1 MKKLWNWLK
10 ESNRWQHILISVMI
24 GLLFNNLIGTAICAL
39 LVASALEYKDK
50 TYGGKWDWI
59 DLTLTIVPAL
69 VINGLKMLV
78 MLWICG

>member
-1 MKKLWNWLK
+1 MKKLWNWLRTSHRL
-10 ESNRWQHILISVMI
+10 EHIVLSVVI

-59 DLTLTIVPAL
+59 DFSLTIAPAL
-69 VINGLKMLV
+69 VVNGIKVLILQ
-78 MLWICG
+78 IFC